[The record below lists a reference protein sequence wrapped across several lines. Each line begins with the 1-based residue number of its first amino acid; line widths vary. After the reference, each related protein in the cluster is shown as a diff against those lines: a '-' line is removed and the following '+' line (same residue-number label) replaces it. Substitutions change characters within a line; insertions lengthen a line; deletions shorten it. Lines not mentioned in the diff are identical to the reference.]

1 MERFGEILTELR
13 QDRAWT
19 QRQLAERLHI
29 SIGTISNYE
38 NNNHL
43 PDVEKF
49 IDLASL
55 FGVSTDYLLGLCH
68 SQVSPDHWNQPL
80 LGSLSAGEVVKLIQ
94 TLPPKRKEALSTILY
109 AFSATQKQNK
119 EGDEP

>member
-19 QRQLAERLHI
+19 QRQLAERLHV

-49 IDLASL
+49 IDLASFL
-55 FGVSTDYLLGLCH
+55 ACPQIIY
-68 SQVSPDHWNQPL
+68 
-80 LGSLSAGEVVKLIQ
+80 
-94 TLPPKRKEALSTILY
+94 
-109 AFSATQKQNK
+109 
-119 EGDEP
+119 

>member
-19 QRQLAERLHI
+19 QRQLAEQLHV
-29 SIGTISNYE
+29 SVGTISNYE

-68 SQVSPDHWNQPL
+68 SQLSPDHCNQPL
-80 LGSLSAGEVVKLIQ
+80 LGPMSAGDVVKLIQ
-94 TLPPKRKEALSTILY
+94 TLPPKRKEALLTILH
-109 AFSATQKQNK
+109 AFSETQRQSR
-119 EGDEP
+119 EGDEL

>member
-1 MERFGEILTELR
+1 MERFGEILAELR

-19 QRQLAERLHI
+19 QRQLAEQLHV
-29 SIGTISNYE
+29 SVGTISNYE

-49 IDLASL
+49 MELAAL

-68 SQVSPDHWNQPL
+68 SQVSPDQWNQPL
-80 LGSLSAGEVVKLIQ
+80 LGSLSAGEVVHLIQ
-94 TLPPKRKEALSTILY
+94 SFSPKQKEALLTVLS
-109 AFSATQKQNK
+109 AFASPQRQMT
-119 EGDEP
+119 EGDVL

>member
-19 QRQLAERLHI
+19 QRQLAERLHV

-43 PDVEKF
+43 PAERSTVNN
-49 IDLASL
+49 IVCL
-55 FGVSTDYLLGLCH
+55 FCNT
-68 SQVSPDHWNQPL
+68 
-80 LGSLSAGEVVKLIQ
+80 E
-94 TLPPKRKEALSTILY
+94 TE
-109 AFSATQKQNK
+109 
-119 EGDEP
+119 

>member
-1 MERFGEILTELR
+1 MERFGEILAELR

-19 QRQLAERLHI
+19 QRQLAEQLHV

-43 PDVEKF
+43 PDVEKM

-68 SQVSPDHWNQPL
+68 SHVSPDQWNQPL
-80 LGSLSAGEVVKLIQ
+80 LGPLSAGDVVALIQ
-94 TLPPKRKEALSTILY
+94 HLPPKQKEAMLTILY
-109 AFSATQKQNK
+109 AFSPTRKEHT
-119 EGDEP
+119 EGDGV